1 MSAPD
6 ARRTARPEPSLL
18 AWTLSFLRPYRWQV
32 WVYGGLSLAEVALG
46 AAAPWPLKAV
56 IDNVLGGQP
65 LPPWAEQVIGGVTA
79 GSAVRLLVLV
89 TLAGLALQL
98 GNQIVSAVHTQVMV
112 DTGQRMVLDLRQRLF
127 SALQALPLRHHVHT
141 STSDAVFRVEI
152 DAYCVDNLVMKGVFP
167 LASAALTLAVM
178 FVILLKLDV
187 TVALLSLAV
196 VPFHY
201 ASLRYYVNHLSDKA
215 ERVQQLESKVYER
228 LYESFSAIKLVKSFA
243 REAYELAKFRTVAA
257 RGMEARIDLTWRESL
272 FNVVV
277 SGITIVGT
285 AGVVAVGALAV
296 LDGRL
301 TAGALLVIIAYLQSV
316 YGPLS
321 QIAHTTGSL
330 QQAVASARR
339 VRSIFAREPE
349 AVHHE
354 GEIDAAGVRGHVTF
368 DEVSFAYDATRPVL
382 DRVSFEAHPGEVI
395 AIVGLT
401 GAGKTTLVS
410 LLPRFY
416 EPTGGRVLVDGR
428 DVREYEV
435 GSLRR
440 RIAMVL
446 QESALFG
453 GSIADNIRF
462 GELEADDEAVERAA
476 RAAHAH
482 EFIARLPKGYQTDV
496 AEAGGS
502 FSGGERQRLSIAR
515 ALLKDAPIVILDEPT
530 SSLDAISEDIVFR
543 AIRRLRAGRT
553 TIVIAHRLS
562 TIRDADRILVLD
574 GGRVAA
580 SGRHDELLGR
590 SDLYRRMCARL
601 SVGRSL
607 DEPETVDEVMRVAR

>member
-1 MSAPD
+1 MSRTD
-6 ARRTARPEPSLL
+6 ARNLARPEPSLL

-32 WVYGGLSLAEVALG
+32 WAYAGLSLAEVALG
-46 AAAPWPLKAV
+46 ALAPWPLKAV

-65 LPPWAEQVIGGVTA
+65 LPAWAQAALGELTA
-79 GSAVRLLVLV
+79 ASPARLLVVV
-89 TLAGLALQL
+89 TVAGLLLQL
-98 GNQIVSAVHTQVMV
+98 GSQLVSAVHTQVMV

-141 STSDAVFRVEI
+141 STSDAVFRVEV

-167 LASAALTLAVM
+167 LASAVATLLVM
-178 FVILLKLDV
+178 FVILLRLDV

-196 VPFHY
+196 VPFHF
-201 ASLRYYVNHLSDKA
+201 ASLRYYVNHLADRA

-243 REAYELAKFRTVAA
+243 RETFELAKFARVAA
-257 RGMEARIDLTWRESL
+257 AGMHARVDLTWRESL

-277 SGITIVGT
+277 SGVTIVGT

-330 QQAVASARR
+330 QQAVGSARR
-339 VRSIFAREPE
+339 VRAIFALAPE

-354 GEIDAAGVRGHVTF
+354 GEADASGIAGHVRF
-368 DEVSFAYDATRPVL
+368 EGVSFGYDAERPVL
-382 DRVSFEAHPGEVI
+382 DRVDFEARPGEVV

-428 DVREYEV
+428 DVRDYEIA
-435 GSLRR
+435 SLRS

-446 QESALFG
+446 QESALFA
-453 GSIADNIRF
+453 GSVADNIRF
-462 GELEADDEAVERAA
+462 GRLDASDADVERAA
-476 RAAHAH
+476 RDAHAH
-482 EFIARLPKGYQTDV
+482 EFIARLPEGYGTDV

-543 AIRRLRAGRT
+543 AVKRLRQGRT

-580 SGRHDELLGR
+580 SGRHDELLER

-601 SVGRSL
+601 SVGKSL

>member
-1 MSAPD
+1 MS
-6 ARRTARPEPSLL
+6 TAATPRVATQPSLL

-32 WVYGGLSLAEVALG
+32 WAYGALSLAEVAFG
-46 AAAPWPLKAV
+46 ALAPWPLKAV

-65 LPPWAEQVIGGVTA
+65 LPGWAAAAVGETTA
-79 GSAVRLLVLV
+79 ASPLRLLALV
-89 TLAGLALQL
+89 TLAGLALQI
-98 GNQIVSAVHTQVMV
+98 GSQFVSAVHTQVMV

-127 SALQALPLRHHVHT
+127 AALQALPMRHHVHT

-167 LASAALTLAVM
+167 LASAALTLSVM
-178 FVILLKLDV
+178 FVILLRLDV
-187 TVALLSLAV
+187 TVALLSLVV

-201 ASLRYYVNHLSDKA
+201 ACLRYYVNHLADRA

-228 LYESFSAIKLVKSFA
+228 LYESFSAIRLVKSFA
-243 REAYELAKFRTVAA
+243 REAFELAKFRRVAA
-257 RGMEARIDLTWRESL
+257 AGMDARIDLTWRESL
-272 FNVVV
+272 FNVAV

-285 AGVVAVGALAV
+285 AAVVAVGAMAV

-301 TAGALLVIIAYLQSV
+301 TAGVLIVIIAYLQSV

-339 VRSIFAREPE
+339 VRAIFALAPE
-349 AVHHE
+349 VAS
-354 GEIDAAGVRGHVTF
+354 GTGGADASRVRGQVRF
-368 DEVSFAYDATRPVL
+368 EEVSFAYDADRPVL
-382 DRVSFEAHPGEVI
+382 DRVSFEANPGEVV

-416 EPTGGRVLVDGR
+416 EPTAGRVLVDGR
-428 DVREYEV
+428 DVRDYDV
-435 GSLRR
+435 ASLRG

-446 QESALFG
+446 QEAALFG
-453 GSIADNIRF
+453 GSVADNIRY
-462 GELEADDEAVERAA
+462 GRLDADAAAVERAA
-476 RAAHAH
+476 RDAHAH
-482 EFIARLPKGYQTDV
+482 EFIVRLPQGYDTDV

-502 FSGGERQRLSIAR
+502 FSGGERQRLGIAR

-530 SSLDAISEDIVFR
+530 SALDAISEDIVFK
-543 AIRRLRAGRT
+543 AIRRLRQGRT

-580 SGRHDELLGR
+580 SGRHDDLLER